1 MNPSASRPVP
11 GEQRPQGARLERHD
25 FRQLHRLRVRW
36 AEVDLQQIVFNG
48 HYLMYFD
55 TAVAEHWRAL
65 ALPYHATMAALGG
78 DLYVRKAELQYHA
91 SARYD
96 DQLEI
101 GVRCQRIGNSSM
113 VLGCAVFRGPQRLVD
128 GELVYVYADPA
139 TQRSKPLPQPLR
151 DVLLGYEAGESMVQV
166 AVGDWRA
173 LGAEAHAIRREVFVD
188 EQQVPAELEHDAADL
203 ASATHALARNRLG
216 LALATGRWVPQ
227 DDGGLPVAR
236 IGRMAVRAS
245 MRGGSVGR
253 QVLDAL
259 LDSARA
265 AGCRQALLHA
275 QASAIG
281 FYLRAGFAPRGERFV
296 EAGIEHLEMVK
307 AL

>member
-1 MNPSASRPVP
+1 MNPPAPAP
-11 GEQRPQGARLERHD
+11 KRLERHD

-65 ALPYHATMAALGG
+65 ALPYHATMSQLGG
-78 DLYVRKAELQYHA
+78 DLFVRKAELEYHA

-101 GVRCQRIGNSSM
+101 GVRCQRIGNTSM

-139 TQRSKPLPQPLR
+139 THRSLPVPEALR
-151 DVLLGYEAGESMVQV
+151 SVFLGYEAGEPMVQV
-166 AVGDWRA
+166 DIGDWA
-173 LGAEAHAIRREVFVD
+173 TLGPEAHAIRREVFVD
-188 EQQVPAELEHDAADL
+188 EQQVPAELEHDAADIDR
-203 ASATHALARNRLG
+203 ATHALARNRLG

-227 DDGGLPVAR
+227 VEDGVPVAR
-236 IGRMAVRAS
+236 IGRMAVRAA
-245 MRGGSVGR
+245 MRGSSVGR
-253 QVLDAL
+253 RVLDAL
-259 LDSARA
+259 LASARA

-281 FYLRAGFAPRGERFV
+281 FYRRAGFEPQGERFV

>member
-1 MNPSASRPVP
+1 MTQPTAQNT
-11 GEQRPQGARLERHD
+11 RLERHD
-25 FRQLHRLRVRW
+25 FRKLHRLRVRW

-65 ALPYHATMAALGG
+65 ALPYHATMAQLGG
-78 DLYVRKAELQYHA
+78 DLFVRKAELEYHA

-113 VLGCAVFRGPQRLVD
+113 VLGCAVFRGSQRLVD
-128 GELVYVYADPA
+128 GELVYVFADPA
-139 TQRSKPLPQPLR
+139 TRRSLPVPEALR
-151 DVLLGYEAGESMVQV
+151 AVFLGYEAGETMVRV
-166 AVGDWRA
+166 DIGDWA
-173 LGAEAHAIRREVFVD
+173 TLGAEAHAIRREVFVD

-203 ASATHALARNRLG
+203 AVATHALARNRLG

-227 DDGGLPVAR
+227 LEHGQPVAR
-236 IGRMAVRAS
+236 IGRMAVRAA
-245 MRGGSVGR
+245 MRGSSVGR

-281 FYLRAGFAPRGERFV
+281 FYRRAGFVPQGERFM

>member
-1 MNPSASRPVP
+1 MNLPATT
-11 GEQRPQGARLERHD
+11 RLERQD

-65 ALPYHATMAALGG
+65 ALPYHVTLAQLGG
-78 DLYVRKAELQYHA
+78 DLFVRKAELEYHA

-96 DQLEI
+96 DLLEI
-101 GVRCQRIGNSSM
+101 GVRCQRIGRTSM

-128 GELVYVYADPA
+128 GELVYVHADPA
-139 TQRSKPLPQPLR
+139 SHRPLPVPEALR
-151 DVLLGYEAGESMVQV
+151 EVFLGYEAGEPMLQVQ
-166 AVGDWRA
+166 VGDWA
-173 LGAEAHAIRREVFVD
+173 MLGAEAQAIRREVFVE
-188 EQQVPAELEHDAADL
+188 EQRIPAELEQDEADASRAV
-203 ASATHALARNRLG
+203 HALARNRLG

-227 DDGGLPVAR
+227 GEQVAR

-245 MRGGSVGR
+245 MRGSQVGR

-265 AGCRQALLHA
+265 AGRRQALLHA
-275 QASAIG
+275 QDTAIG
-281 FYLRAGFAPRGERFV
+281 FYRRAGFEPQGEPFV
-296 EAGIEHLEMVK
+296 EAGIQHLEMVK

>member
-1 MNPSASRPVP
+1 MSTPTP
-11 GEQRPQGARLERHD
+11 RLERHH

-65 ALPYHATMAALGG
+65 ALPYGATMAALGG
-78 DLYVRKAELQYHA
+78 DLFVRKAELEYHA

-101 GVRCQRIGNSSM
+101 GVRCLRIGRTSM
-113 VLGCAVFRGPQRLVD
+113 VLGCAVFRGVQRLVD
-128 GELVYVYADPA
+128 GELVYVHADA
-139 TQRSKPLPQPLR
+139 KTHQPLPVPEALR
-151 DVLLGYEAGESMVQV
+151 AVFLGYEAGEPMLQV
-166 AVGDWRA
+166 AIGDWA
-173 LGAEAHAIRREVFVD
+173 TLGADAHAIRREVFVD
-188 EQQVPAELEHDAADL
+188 EQKVPADLEHDAADL
-203 ASATHALARNRLG
+203 HIVTHALARNRLG

-227 DDGGLPVAR
+227 DDGRVAR

-245 MRGGSVGR
+245 MRGSAVGR

-259 LDSARA
+259 LASARA
-265 AGCRQALLHA
+265 AGCREALLHA

-281 FYLRAGFAPRGERFV
+281 FYLRAGFQPQGERFV